1 MQISQEDQEP
11 AINHA
16 AFIQITM
23 LLYPGYTG
31 WYVNQEKRKRKETK
45 KKKKK
50 KKEKKGFSKAK

>member
-16 AFIQITM
+16 AFIQITL

-50 KKEKKGFSKAK
+50 KEGKERLFKS